1 VIPEY
6 DDKKPWPE
14 PQRCESVVACCIC
27 QSEDGQTGEMC
38 DQLLYPGVY
47 YDAREVKVIEEVIK
61 LALWA
66 CRPVPRPATFYDE
79 DGEINEQY
87 LEFLDEGDPTSTTS
101 QEFLYDALEALQKG
115 RKGRNG
121 DT

>member
-1 VIPEY
+1 MSE
-6 DDKKPWPE
+6 DKKPWPE
-14 PQRCESVVACCIC
+14 PKRLVGRYPRSGPCMDEVAYCK
-27 QSEDGQTGEMC
+27 EE
-38 DQLLYPGVY
+38 
-47 YDAREVKVIEEVIK
+47 AEVIEEVIK

-66 CRPVPRPATFYDE
+66 CRPVPRPDDFYDE
-79 DGEINEQY
+79 DGEINEGY